1 VKLKALLVDDE
12 KPILQNLRAVLPW
25 ADLDI
30 EVIGL
35 ARNGVQ
41 ALDLAR
47 EHRPD
52 LILCDIRMPVMDG
65 IEFLRWLRETDE
77 EAEVVMLTGYQ
88 DFNYAR
94 SVIPYGVR
102 DYVLKPIRYDE
113 LTALIERLSRAIRE
127 RRRARDSE
135 QSRLDQ
141 AMHLAYEKMLH
152 DLLTDNAP
160 APPQRWIDG
169 EEPERWRFVMML
181 ADIDGYAQR
190 CRGVPERERKMW
202 LVAARD
208 AMRDALAA
216 EGLRHAVLPMRE
228 GEWCVLV
235 EPAGASVIG
244 DGADGPHDPAGRR
257 RVEPGDPAG
266 GAAYEP
272 SNPAGPGADD
282 LRGRAGR
289 WAVLLQEAAQ
299 AHAGFPLTVGIH
311 PAEITIHDLSRVLR
325 SLQRTVHLA
334 ADRNRSVLWN
344 DGTAGDEE
352 RREELWGPVGRLIA
366 ALKRVDRGRVEEAL
380 RLLAARLQAESARSL
395 ARAEK
400 AAHFIALYL
409 LREMRAL
416 GALTAEQEDEI
427 WRLVEL
433 ADRVSDMLAAVRR
446 IVELSLE
453 TTERQKTGDRL
464 MHIAKD
470 YIDRN
475 LSRDLGVDEVAG
487 HLGISASYFSLL
499 FKQHFGVTFLEYVTA
514 ERVELAKS
522 LLLLTDRSIADIG
535 RSVGYAER
543 RYFNKVF
550 HKVTGEL
557 PSAYRERMKAKDRRE
572 SGTH

>member
-1 VKLKALLVDDE
+1 MKLKAMLVDDE
-12 KPILQNLRAVLPW
+12 KPILQNLHTVLPW

-30 EVIGL
+30 EVVGL

-41 ALDLAR
+41 ALDIAR
-47 EHRPD
+47 RHRPD

-65 IEFLRWLRETDE
+65 IEFLRRLRETDE

-113 LTALIERLSRAIRE
+113 LTALIGRLAGAIRE
-127 RRRARDSE
+127 RRQARDSE

-141 AMHLAYEKMLH
+141 AMRLAYEKMLH
-152 DLLTDNAP
+152 DLLTDSVP
-160 APPQRWIDG
+160 APPPRWIDG

-181 ADIDGYAQR
+181 ADIDDYAQR
-190 CRGVPERERKMW
+190 CRGVRERERKMW

-208 AMRDALAA
+208 ALRDALAA

-228 GEWCVLV
+228 GEWCILV
-235 EPAGASVIG
+235 ARGNVGGEEVGPGGPAARRDAGSSEPAARRE
-244 DGADGPHDPAGRR
+244 DG
-257 RVEPGDPAG
+257 
-266 GAAYEP
+266 
-272 SNPAGPGADD
+272 
-282 LRGRAGR
+282 LRERAGR
-289 WAVLLQEAAQ
+289 WAELLQEAVW
-299 AHAGFPLTVGIH
+299 AHAGLPVTVGIH
-311 PAEITIHDLSRVLR
+311 PEEIAIHDLSRVFR

-334 ADRNRSVLWN
+334 AGRNRSVLWN
-344 DGTAGDEE
+344 GETAGEE
-352 RREELWGPVGRLIA
+352 ANREELWGPVGQLVA
-366 ALKRVDRGRVEEAL
+366 ALKRVERDRVEEAL
-380 RLLAARLQAESARSL
+380 RLLAARLTAESGRSL

-453 TTERQKTGDRL
+453 TSERQKTGDRL

-499 FKQHFGVTFLEYVTA
+499 FKQRFGVTFLEYVTA

-522 LLLLTDRSIADIG
+522 LLLLTDRSISDIG

-557 PSAYRERMKAKDRRE
+557 PSAWRERRKTNDRKE
-572 SGTH
+572 SGTN

>member
-1 VKLKALLVDDE
+1 MLVDDE

-30 EVIGL
+30 EVVGL

-41 ALDLAR
+41 ALDIAR
-47 EHRPD
+47 RHRPD

-65 IEFLRWLRETDE
+65 IEFLRRLRETDG

-113 LTALIERLSRAIRE
+113 LTGLIERLAGAIRE
-127 RRRARDSE
+127 RRQARNSE

-141 AMHLAYEKMLH
+141 AMRLAYEKMLH
-152 DLLTDNAP
+152 DLLTDSAP
-160 APPQRWIDG
+160 APPPRWIDG

-181 ADIDGYAQR
+181 ADIDDYAQR
-190 CRGVPERERKMW
+190 CRGVQERERKMW

-208 AMRDALAA
+208 ALRDALAA

-228 GEWCVLV
+228 GEWCVLIGRGS
-235 EPAGASVIG
+235 AGGREA
-244 DGADGPHDPAGRR
+244 GPPEPAGRR
-257 RVEPGDPAG
+257 EDG
-266 GAAYEP
+266 
-272 SNPAGPGADD
+272 
-282 LRGRAGR
+282 LRERAGR
-289 WAVLLQEAAQ
+289 CAALLQEAVW
-299 AHAGFPLTVGIH
+299 AHAGLPVTVGIH
-311 PAEITIHDLSRVLR
+311 PEEIAIHELSRVFR

-344 DGTAGDEE
+344 GGAAGEE
-352 RREELWGPVGRLIA
+352 ANREELWGPVGQLIA
-366 ALKRVDRGRVEEAL
+366 ALKRVERDRVEEAL
-380 RLLAARLQAESARSL
+380 RLLTARLTAESGRSL

-433 ADRVSDMLAAVRR
+433 ADRVSDMFAAVRR

-453 TTERQKTGDRL
+453 TSERQKTGDRL

-499 FKQHFGVTFLEYVTA
+499 FKQRFGATFLEYVTA

-522 LLLLTDRSIADIG
+522 LLLLTDRSISDIG

-557 PSAYRERMKAKDRRE
+557 PSAWRERRKTSDRKE
-572 SGTH
+572 SGTN

>member
-1 VKLKALLVDDE
+1 VRLKAMLVDDE
-12 KPILQNLRAVLPW
+12 KPILQNLQAVLPW

-30 EVIGL
+30 EVVGL

-41 ALDLAR
+41 ALDIAR
-47 EHRPD
+47 RHRPD

-65 IEFLRWLRETDE
+65 IEFLRRLRETDE

-88 DFNYAR
+88 DFHYAR

-113 LTALIERLSRAIRE
+113 LTALIERLAGAIRK
-127 RRRARDSE
+127 RRQARDSE

-141 AMHLAYEKMLH
+141 AMHLAYEKMLY
-152 DLLTDNAP
+152 DLLTDYAP
-160 APPQRWIDG
+160 DPPRRWIDG
-169 EEPERWRFVMML
+169 EDPERWRFVMML
-181 ADIDGYAQR
+181 ADIDDYAQR
-190 CRGVPERERKMW
+190 CRGVRERERKMW
-202 LVAARD
+202 LAAARD
-208 AMRDALAA
+208 ALRDALAA

-228 GEWCVLV
+228 GEWCVL
-235 EPAGASVIG
+235 IG
-244 DGADGPHDPAGRR
+244 R
-257 RVEPGDPAG
+257 GDVG
-266 GAAYEP
+266 SGE
-272 SNPAGPGADD
+272 AGPGGLAAQRDAGPLEAGWCADG
-282 LRGRAGR
+282 LRERAGR
-289 WAVLLQEAAQ
+289 WAALLQEAVQ
-299 AHAGFPLTVGIH
+299 AHAGLPVTVGIH
-311 PAEITIHDLSRVLR
+311 PAEIAIHELSRVFR
-325 SLQRTVHLA
+325 SLQRMVHLA
-334 ADRNRSVLWN
+334 ANRNRSVLWD
-344 DGTAGDEE
+344 DGAADEE
-352 RREELWGPVGRLIA
+352 ATREELWGPVGQLVA
-366 ALKRVDRGRVEEAL
+366 ALKRVERDRVEEAM
-380 RLLAARLQAESARSL
+380 RLLTARLQAESGRSL

-416 GALTAEQEDEI
+416 GALNAEQEDEI

-453 TTERQKTGDRL
+453 TSERQKTGDRL
-464 MHIAKD
+464 MRIAKD
-470 YIDRN
+470 YIDWN

-499 FKQHFGVTFLEYVTA
+499 FKQHFGATFLEYVTA

-522 LLLLTDRSIADIG
+522 LLLLTNRSISDIG

-557 PSAYRERMKAKDRRE
+557 PSAWRERRKKHDRKE
-572 SGTH
+572 SGTN

>member
-12 KPILQNLRAVLPW
+12 KPILQNLHAVLPW

-30 EVIGL
+30 EVVGL

-65 IEFLRWLRETDE
+65 IEFLRRLRETDG

-113 LTALIERLSRAIRE
+113 LTALIERLSRAIRD

-141 AMHLAYEKMLH
+141 AMYLAYEKMLH

-160 APPQRWIDG
+160 VPPQRWIDG

-235 EPAGASVIG
+235 ELAGGSGAG
-244 DGADGPHDPAGRR
+244 DGAAAPSARREDDPRA
-257 RVEPGDPAG
+257 
-266 GAAYEP
+266 
-272 SNPAGPGADD
+272 
-282 LRGRAGR
+282 RAGR
-289 WAVLLQEAAQ
+289 WAALLQEAVEI
-299 AHAGFPLTVGIH
+299 HVGFPLTVGIH

-325 SLQRTVHLA
+325 SLQRAVHLA
-334 ADRNRSVLWN
+334 ADRDRSVLWH
-344 DGTAGDEE
+344 DGTAGEE
-352 RREELWGPVGRLIA
+352 ASREGLWEPVGRLIA
-366 ALKRVDRGRVEEAL
+366 ALKRVDRGGVEEAL
-380 RLLAARLQAESARSL
+380 RLLTARLQAESARSL

-433 ADRVSDMLAAVRR
+433 ADRMSDMLAAVRR
-446 IVELSLE
+446 ITELSLE

-522 LLLLTDRSIADIG
+522 LLLLTDRSISDIG

-557 PSAYRERMKAKDRRE
+557 PSAYRERMKSKRE
-572 SGTH
+572 NGPN

>member
-1 VKLKALLVDDE
+1 MKLKALLVDDE
-12 KPILQNLRAVLPW
+12 KPILQNLHAVLPW

-30 EVIGL
+30 EVVGL

-41 ALDLAR
+41 ALDIAR
-47 EHRPD
+47 RHRPD
-52 LILCDIRMPVMDG
+52 IILCDIRMPVMDG
-65 IEFLRWLRETDE
+65 IEFLRRLRETDE

-113 LTALIERLSRAIRE
+113 LTALIERLSHAIRE
-127 RRRARDSE
+127 RRRARDSQ

-160 APPQRWIDG
+160 VPPQRWIDG

-208 AMRDALAA
+208 AMTDALAA

-235 EPAGASVIG
+235 ELAGISGAG
-244 DGADGPHDPAGRR
+244 DGAD
-257 RVEPGDPAG
+257 E
-266 GAAYEP
+266 
-272 SNPAGPGADD
+272 
-282 LRGRAGR
+282 LRERAGR

-344 DGTAGDEE
+344 DGAAGEE
-352 RREELWGPVGRLIA
+352 ASREELWGPVGQLIA
-366 ALKRVDRGRVEEAL
+366 ALKRVERDRVEEAL
-380 RLLAARLQAESARSL
+380 RLLTARLQAESSRSL

-522 LLLLTDRSIADIG
+522 LLLLTDKSIADIG

-557 PSAYRERMKAKDRRE
+557 PSAYRERMKPKDRRE
-572 SGTH
+572 SGTN

>member
-1 VKLKALLVDDE
+1 VRLKAMLVDDE
-12 KPILQNLRAVLPW
+12 KPILQNLHAVLPW

-30 EVIGL
+30 EVVGL

-41 ALDLAR
+41 ALDIAR
-47 EHRPD
+47 RHRPD

-65 IEFLRWLRETDE
+65 IEFLRRLRETDE

-88 DFNYAR
+88 DFHYAR

-113 LTALIERLSRAIRE
+113 LTALIERLAGAIRE
-127 RRRARDSE
+127 RRQARDSE

-141 AMHLAYEKMLH
+141 AMRLAYEKMLH
-152 DLLTDNAP
+152 DLLTDHAS
-160 APPQRWIDG
+160 APPPRWIDG

-181 ADIDGYAQR
+181 ADIDDYAQR
-190 CRGVPERERKMW
+190 CRVVRERERKMW
-202 LVAARD
+202 LAAARD
-208 AMRDALAA
+208 ALRDALAA

-228 GEWCVLV
+228 GEWCVLIGRGDV
-235 EPAGASVIG
+235 GSGEVGPGGLAAQRDAEPLE
-244 DGADGPHDPAGRR
+244 PAGRR
-257 RVEPGDPAG
+257 TDG
-266 GAAYEP
+266 
-272 SNPAGPGADD
+272 
-282 LRGRAGR
+282 LRERAGR
-289 WAVLLQEAAQ
+289 WAALLQEAVWT
-299 AHAGFPLTVGIH
+299 HAGLPVTVGIH
-311 PAEITIHDLSRVLR
+311 PAEIAIHELSRVFR

-344 DGTAGDEE
+344 DGAADEE
-352 RREELWGPVGRLIA
+352 ATREELWGPVGQLVA
-366 ALKRVDRGRVEEAL
+366 ALKRVERDRVAEAL
-380 RLLAARLQAESARSL
+380 RLLTARLAAESGRSL

-433 ADRVSDMLAAVRR
+433 ADRVSDMFAAVRR

-453 TTERQKTGDRL
+453 TSERQKTGDRL

-499 FKQHFGVTFLEYVTA
+499 FKQHFGATFLEYVTA

-522 LLLLTDRSIADIG
+522 LLLLTDRSISDIG

-557 PSAYRERMKAKDRRE
+557 PSAWRERRKTNDRKE
-572 SGTH
+572 SGTN

>member
-12 KPILQNLRAVLPW
+12 KPILQNLHAVLPW

-30 EVIGL
+30 EVVGL

-41 ALDLAR
+41 ALDIAR

-65 IEFLRWLRETDE
+65 IEFLRRLRETDE
-77 EAEVVMLTGYQ
+77 ETEVVMLTGYQ

-160 APPQRWIDG
+160 VPPQRWIDG

-181 ADIDGYAQR
+181 ADIDSYAQR
-190 CRGVPERERKMW
+190 CRGIPERERKMW

-208 AMRDALAA
+208 ALRDALAA

-235 EPAGASVIG
+235 EVAGLSG
-244 DGADGPHDPAGRR
+244 DGDGMGGLQDAVP
-257 RVEPGDPAG
+257 PGLSGLG
-266 GAAYEP
+266 GDE
-272 SNPAGPGADD
+272 
-282 LRGRAGR
+282 LRERAGH
-289 WAVLLQEAAQ
+289 WAALLQEAVET
-299 AHAGFPLTVGIH
+299 HAGFPLTVGIH
-311 PAEITIHDLSRVLR
+311 PADITIHDLSRVLR

-344 DGTAGDEE
+344 GGTAGEE
-352 RREELWGPVGRLIA
+352 AGREELWGPVGQLVA
-366 ALKRVDRGRVEEAL
+366 ALKRVERDRVEEAL
-380 RLLAARLQAESARSL
+380 RLLAARLQAESAQSL

-453 TTERQKTGDRL
+453 TAERQKTGDRL

-522 LLLLTDRSIADIG
+522 LLLLTDKSIADIG

-550 HKVTGEL
+550 HKVAGEL
-557 PSAYRERMKAKDRRE
+557 PSAYRERMKSKDRRE

>member
-1 VKLKALLVDDE
+1 MRLKAMLVDDE
-12 KPILQNLRAVLPW
+12 KPILQNLQAVLPW

-30 EVIGL
+30 EVVGL

-41 ALDLAR
+41 ALDIAR
-47 EHRPD
+47 RHRPD

-65 IEFLRWLRETDE
+65 IEFLRRLRETDE

-88 DFNYAR
+88 DFHYAR

-113 LTALIERLSRAIRE
+113 LTALIERLAGAIRK
-127 RRRARDSE
+127 RRQARDSE

-141 AMHLAYEKMLH
+141 AMHLAYEKMLY
-152 DLLTDNAP
+152 DLLTDYAP
-160 APPQRWIDG
+160 DPPRRWIDG
-169 EEPERWRFVMML
+169 EDPERWRFVMML
-181 ADIDGYAQR
+181 ADIDDYAQR
-190 CRGVPERERKMW
+190 CRGVRERERKMW
-202 LVAARD
+202 LAAARD
-208 AMRDALAA
+208 ALRDALAA

-228 GEWCVLV
+228 GEWCVLIV
-235 EPAGASVIG
+235 RG
-244 DGADGPHDPAGRR
+244 DVGSG
-257 RVEPGDPAG
+257 E
-266 GAAYEP
+266 
-272 SNPAGPGADD
+272 AGPGGLAAQRDAGPLEAGWCADG
-282 LRGRAGR
+282 LRERAGR
-289 WAVLLQEAAQ
+289 WAALLQEAVQ
-299 AHAGFPLTVGIH
+299 AHAGLPVTVGIH
-311 PAEITIHDLSRVLR
+311 PAEIAIHELSRMFR
-325 SLQRTVHLA
+325 SLQRMVHLA
-334 ADRNRSVLWN
+334 ANRNRSVLWD
-344 DGTAGDEE
+344 DGAADEE
-352 RREELWGPVGRLIA
+352 ATREELWGPVGQLVA
-366 ALKRVDRGRVEEAL
+366 ALKRVERDRVEEAM
-380 RLLAARLQAESARSL
+380 RLLTARLQAESGRSL

-416 GALTAEQEDEI
+416 GALNAEQEDEI

-453 TTERQKTGDRL
+453 TSERQKTGDRL
-464 MHIAKD
+464 MRIAKD
-470 YIDRN
+470 YIDWN

-499 FKQHFGVTFLEYVTA
+499 FKQHFGATFLEYVTA

-522 LLLLTDRSIADIG
+522 LLLLTNRSISDIG

-557 PSAYRERMKAKDRRE
+557 PSAWRERRKKHDRKE
-572 SGTH
+572 SGTN

>member
-1 VKLKALLVDDE
+1 MLVDDE
-12 KPILQNLRAVLPW
+12 KPILQNLHAVLPW

-30 EVIGL
+30 EVVGL

-41 ALDLAR
+41 ALDIAR
-47 EHRPD
+47 RHRPD

-65 IEFLRWLRETDE
+65 IEFLRRLRETDT

-113 LTALIERLSRAIRE
+113 LTALIERLSGAIRE
-127 RRRARDSE
+127 RKRARDSE
-135 QSRLDQ
+135 QTRLDQ

-160 APPQRWIDG
+160 VPPQRWIDG

-181 ADIDGYAQR
+181 ADVDGYAQR
-190 CRGVPERERKMW
+190 CRGVQERERKMW

-208 AMRDALAA
+208 ALRDALAA

-228 GEWCVLV
+228 GEWCVLI
-235 EPAGASVIG
+235 ERGSAGGGEAVPC
-244 DGADGPHDPAGRR
+244 GPLAPAGRDEAGM
-257 RVEPGDPAG
+257 RV
-266 GAAYEP
+266 
-272 SNPAGPGADD
+272 
-282 LRGRAGR
+282 RAGR
-289 WAVLLQEAAQ
+289 WAARLQEAVWS
-299 AHAGFPLTVGIH
+299 HAGLPLTVGIH
-311 PAEITIHDLSRVLR
+311 PAEITIHELSRVFR

-334 ADRNRSVLWN
+334 ADRNRSVLWS
-344 DGTAGDEE
+344 GETAGEE
-352 RREELWGPVGRLIA
+352 ATREELWGPVGQLVS
-366 ALKRVDRGRVEEAL
+366 ALKRVDRDRVEEAL
-380 RLLAARLQAESARSL
+380 RQLTARLQAESGRSL

-409 LREMRAL
+409 LREMRSL

-433 ADRVSDMLAAVRR
+433 ADRVNEMLAAVRR

-453 TTERQKTGDRL
+453 TSERQKTGERL

-475 LSRDLGVDEVAG
+475 LSRDLGIDELAG

-499 FKQHFGVTFLEYVTA
+499 FKQHFGVTFVEYVTS

-522 LLLLTDRSIADIG
+522 LLLLTDKSIADIG

-557 PSAYRERMKAKDRRE
+557 PSAYRERRKTTDRKE
-572 SGTH
+572 SGTN